1 MFRDV
6 GMINGLESVSK
17 CKGCPYPVVKK
28 GDRKIHIECVY
39 PVSGKQCPLIDRTDY
54 GAEDGKE

>member
-1 MFRDV
+1 
-6 GMINGLESVSK
+6 MINGLESVSK